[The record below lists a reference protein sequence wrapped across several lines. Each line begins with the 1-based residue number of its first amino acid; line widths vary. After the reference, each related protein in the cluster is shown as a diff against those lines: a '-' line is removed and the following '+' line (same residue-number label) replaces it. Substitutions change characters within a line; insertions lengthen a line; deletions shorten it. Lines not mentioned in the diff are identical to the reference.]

1 MGSRHTAHLWKSASW
16 HLAGASPGVGAAQN
30 PGREGRPQEGMACAR
45 DLRQEAAGDTGSED
59 KSPGCSP
66 GQIHC
71 RDPTGQ
77 TLEDAKPRETPR
89 HMGHRPRGAP
99 HPAQRQDL
107 HTAPGGPQY
116 ALGCAGGSPSDLPGS
131 ASWGGG
137 SNSDLRSLTLSFR
150 ICTMGVMQ
158 WHSLASVRS
167 VAIDTSESLHHYSVR
182 VDGGGELGPSTS
194 QVMHTHAHSA
204 RILSRHF
211 LI

>member
-1 MGSRHTAHLWKSASW
+1 MTQDLRTKAQAAPQDRHIAETLQGRHWRT
-16 HLAGASPGVGAAQN
+16 QN
-30 PGREGRPQEGMACAR
+30 PGRLPHTWG
-45 DLRQEAAGDTGSED
+45 AGPDGHPTQRRG
-59 KSPGCSP
+59 KTHTPHPGCPSM
-66 GQIHC
+66 QWVC
-71 RDPTGQ
+71 RRLALRPTRLCQ
-77 TLEDAKPRETPR
+77 L
-89 HMGHRPRGAP
+89 
-99 HPAQRQDL
+99 
-107 HTAPGGPQY
+107 
-116 ALGCAGGSPSDLPGS
+116 
-131 ASWGGG
+131 GGG

>member
-1 MGSRHTAHLWKSASW
+1 MTQDLRTKAQAAPQDRYIAEILQGRHWRM
-16 HLAGASPGVGAAQN
+16 QN
-30 PGREGRPQEGMACAR
+30 PGRLPDTWGTGPEGHPTQRRGKTCTPHLGAPSMHLGVLEARPQTCQA
-45 DLRQEAAGDTGSED
+45 LPAG
-59 KSPGCSP
+59 
-66 GQIHC
+66 
-71 RDPTGQ
+71 
-77 TLEDAKPRETPR
+77 
-89 HMGHRPRGAP
+89 
-99 HPAQRQDL
+99 
-107 HTAPGGPQY
+107 
-116 ALGCAGGSPSDLPGS
+116 
-131 ASWGGG
+131 GGG